1 MTSVTQTI
9 PSYTGGLSQQPDE
22 LKIPGQLST
31 AQNVL
36 PDVTEGLIKRPGSQI
51 VGSLMDNGTAALNS
65 DHVGKWFHYYRD
77 ENEQYIG
84 QIAKDGDINMWSC
97 IDGSSKT
104 VHVGAKAWAA
114 STAYVVGDKVKNN
127 NNIYKCSTAGTSS
140 GATGPTVGSG
150 TGIVDNTAKWDF
162 DVAASSITN
171 YLVYTSDEDLQTLTI
186 NDYTYITNR
195 TKTVAMSAVAEALR
209 PPEAYINLK
218 KVAYA
223 NQFAVNLFDDT
234 SGTPTSVT
242 TATRISADAVDIGHL
257 ATLDNVGTE
266 IINLDGIPA
275 IHEIDLD
282 KTSGDDV
289 ITTGED
295 GFYTL
300 TDGTTTIS
308 LTAESN
314 LTAGQ
319 SGQNSSEWHRN
330 SSEKLA
336 EEFRMHNDYSKLKFS
351 ICTEAVKRANH
362 YEINYGTKWRLVYK
376 EGGTQTPGNVTLTRA
391 ASLGGT
397 ATNTYTAT
405 QTTAGIAS
413 SANTK
418 KNLYFKVTTTGQAV
432 PIPDFN
438 PAEYTGRYQ
447 VVVDL
452 LHGGE
457 GWTEGDEFEVGY
469 LGCSMRIKIEKTS
482 TSQNYANLGLV
493 RPIPTSFDA
502 QTVVTSESILG
513 SIRTNI
519 LGTSHSGTNALY
531 QWKDDA
537 ANDYHCRQIGT
548 GIYLSRPSGQGTFN
562 ITTPNAELLGVLTDS
577 IQDIAELPNQCKH
590 GYVVKVANSEA
601 EEDDYYLK
609 FFGHNDRDGNGVWEE
624 CPKPGTLI
632 EYDKTTLPVQLVR
645 QADGSFILDH
655 VDWDQAQVG
664 DTAVGGTNPRA
675 SFVGKKINKLLF
687 WRNRLAVLSDENII
701 LSRPGN
707 FYNFWATSAITYTS
721 SDVIDISC
729 SSEYPAIIYD
739 GLQVNAGL
747 ILFTKNQQ
755 FMLTTDSDILSPVT
769 AKINFISSYNFNYK
783 TNPFSLGTTV
793 GFLDNAGKHTRF
805 MEMSRTLREGEP
817 DVIEQSKI
825 VSRLLDKELDL
836 VSNSRENG
844 LAFFS
849 EKNKTT
855 LYIFKYFNASDKR
868 VQQAWF
874 TWEFKNKIV
883 HHTVLDDA
891 LYLVTANSRTL
902 TNENVT
908 RSSNNLTLTNHGLAV
923 GDTIVFHNGGGT
935 ALTTGGTNVADNTTF
950 YVSSV
955 PDSNNFT
962 ISTAAN
968 TTVLTLGGG
977 HANNYINYT
986 SNKNVLQKIPLKV
999 DTDSITVT
1007 DDRATTDTSDDI
1019 TYKIHLDNMT
1029 TVASSSLS
1037 AYDATNDR
1045 TTFTIPTDFNL
1056 TSDLSAY
1063 VVPTTTDDTLQGLCQ
1078 DVTVY
1083 KENPTTTKVSL
1094 PGNWKTYVDAAGAT
1108 QTPTN
1113 NIILGQKFDYEV
1125 KLPTIYYTASEGNS
1139 YKSDRRG
1146 SLVLHR
1152 LKLNFG
1158 HSGLYET
1165 LVERTGKDDYSE
1177 IWEPSLANA
1186 YLANQ
1191 VIFEQEITRTI
1202 PIYDRNSNT
1211 SVTIKSS
1218 HPSPA
1223 TLYSMTWEGDY
1234 TNRFYKSV

>member
-22 LKIPGQLST
+22 LKIPGQVST
-31 AQNVL
+31 AQNVI
-36 PDVTEGLIKRPGSQI
+36 PDVTEGLVKRPGSQI

-84 QIAKDGDINMWSC
+84 QIAKDGDVNMWSC

-114 STAYVVGDKVKNN
+114 STAYAVGDKVKNN
-127 NNIYKCSTAGTSS
+127 NNIYKCSTAGTSAGS
-140 GATGPTVGSG
+140 GGPTAGSG

-195 TKTVAMSAVAEALR
+195 TKTVGMTAVAEALR

-218 KVAYA
+218 RVAYA
-223 NQFAVNLFDDT
+223 SQFAVNLFDDT
-234 SGTPTSVT
+234 SGTPSSIT
-242 TATRISADAVDIGHL
+242 TATRISADVVDPGHDPL
-257 ATLDNVGTE
+257 LPNVGTE
-266 IINLDGIPA
+266 IINLDGTPA
-275 IHEIDLD
+275 IHQLELD
-282 KTSGDDV
+282 KGGTTTDV
-289 ITTGED
+289 IGGED

-300 TDGTTTIS
+300 TDGVTTIQ
-308 LTAESN
+308 LETESN
-314 LTAGQ
+314 LTEGQ
-319 SGQNSSEWHRN
+319 SGANSSEMN
-330 SSEKLA
+330 VDSSEKLA

-351 ICTEAVKRANH
+351 ICTDAVKRANH

-376 EGGTQTPGNVTLTRA
+376 EGGTQTAGNVTLKRA

-405 QTTAGIAS
+405 ELTEGVAS
-413 SANTK
+413 GVHTK

-432 PIPDFN
+432 PVPDFN
-438 PAEYTGRYQ
+438 PAVYLARYQ
-447 VVVDL
+447 VIVDL

-457 GWTEGDEFEVGY
+457 GWTAGTEFEVGY
-469 LGCSMRIKIEKTS
+469 RQSSIRIKIEKDS

-493 RPIPTSFDA
+493 RPVPTSFDA

-513 SIRTNI
+513 AIRTDI
-519 LGTSHSGTNALY
+519 LGTSNSGTNASY

-537 ANDYHCRQIGT
+537 GNGYYCRQIGT
-548 GIYLSRPSGQGTFN
+548 GLYISRPSGQGTFN

-577 IQDIAELPNQCKH
+577 IQDIAELPNQCRH

-645 QADGSFILDH
+645 QADNSFILDH
-655 VDWDQAQVG
+655 VEWDQAQVG

-675 SFVGKKINKLLF
+675 SFVGKQINKLLF
-687 WRNRLAVLSDENII
+687 WRNRLAILSDENII
-701 LSRPGN
+701 LSRPGD

-729 SSEYPAIIYD
+729 SAEYPAIIYD

-755 FMLTTDSDILSPVT
+755 FMLTTDSDILSPIT
-769 AKINFISSYNFNYK
+769 AKINFISAYNFNYK

-805 MEMSRTLREGEP
+805 MEMARTLREGEP
-817 DVIEQSKI
+817 DIIEQSKI
-825 VSRLLDKELDL
+825 VSKLLDKELDL

-855 LYIFKYFNASDKR
+855 LYVFKYFNASDKR

-923 GDTIVFHNGGGT
+923 GDTVVFHNGGGT
-935 ALTTGGTNVADNTTF
+935 VLTAGGSNVADNTTF

-986 SNKNVLQKIPLKV
+986 SNKNVLQKIPLKL

-1083 KENPTTTKVSL
+1083 KDGSNTKVSL
-1094 PGNWKTYVDAAGAT
+1094 PGNWKTYVDAGGTT

-1125 KLPTIYYTASEGNS
+1125 KLPTIYYTTSEGNS